1 MFLVLHLAG
10 RLPAPGTPKAKR
22 RRADKF
28 DGAVD
33 DVFDLQDKITETIV
47 GIIEPSVRG
56 AEIERITEAI
66 L

>member
-22 RRADKF
+22 RWAD
-28 DGAVD
+28 
-33 DVFDLQDKITETIV
+33 V